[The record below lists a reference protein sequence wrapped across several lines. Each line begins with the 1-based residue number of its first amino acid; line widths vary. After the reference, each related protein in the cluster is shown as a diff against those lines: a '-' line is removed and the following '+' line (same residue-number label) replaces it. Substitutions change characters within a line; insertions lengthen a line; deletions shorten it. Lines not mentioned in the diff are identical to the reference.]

1 MDPGAGGLPVAGRDV
16 QPAGLPS
23 QEEVTQRFQICIE
36 SKTYEQRS
44 EQRPEQGGDRG
55 GRLPRGSYTPL
66 DGAPTVTG
74 ATGPAPGLVDVA
86 RSYAASAGIPHRR
99 QAVYVEVDEARARRL
114 ADAYAAASWT
124 ARMRA
129 QRLGLK

>member
-1 MDPGAGGLPVAGRDV
+1 MPVGETKIY
-16 QPAGLPS
+16 G
-23 QEEVTQRFQICIE
+23 QE
-36 SKTYEQRS
+36 
-44 EQRPEQGGDRG
+44 RPEQGGDRG

-66 DGAPTVTG
+66 DGAPNVAG
-74 ATGPAPGLVDVA
+74 ATGPAPGHVDVA
-86 RSYAASAGIPHRR
+86 RSYAAAAGISHRR
-99 QAVYVEVDEARARRL
+99 QAVYVEVDEARARRI